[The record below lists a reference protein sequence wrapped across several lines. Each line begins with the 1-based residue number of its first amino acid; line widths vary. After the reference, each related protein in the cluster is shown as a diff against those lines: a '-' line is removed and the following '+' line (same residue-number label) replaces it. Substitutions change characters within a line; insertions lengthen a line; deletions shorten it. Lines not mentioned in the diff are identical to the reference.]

1 MVDVTE
7 TDDGPNFDWC
17 IRIWAGNL
25 NDDIDPSFLSFII
38 GLPQK
43 MWIISKTSV
52 QMLEVWECANIKN
65 ILAKI

>member
-1 MVDVTE
+1 MVDVKE
-7 TDDGPNFDWC
+7 THDGPNSDWC

-25 NDDIDPSFLSFII
+25 NDDIDPSVLSII